1 MKEHD
6 SARLKRKRDSRD
18 SEITTAK
25 NKYLKYEQYNMIT
38 VITSAAGLGALTVKY
53 KGKGKYRGYS
63 EHLRGQLRARQYC

>member
-18 SEITTAK
+18 SEITTAN

-38 VITSAAGLGALTVKY
+38 VITSADGLGALTVKY
-53 KGKGKYRGYS
+53 KGNGKDKEYS
-63 EHLRGQLRARQYC
+63 EHLRDQLRVRQYC